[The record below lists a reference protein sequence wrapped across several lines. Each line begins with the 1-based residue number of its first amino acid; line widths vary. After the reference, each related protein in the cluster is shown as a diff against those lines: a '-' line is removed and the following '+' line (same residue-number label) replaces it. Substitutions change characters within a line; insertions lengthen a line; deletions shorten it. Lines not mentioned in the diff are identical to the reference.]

1 MALKKFGV
9 DISEWN
15 GDVDFGAL
23 KRAGVEFVLIRCGF
37 GSDYR
42 DQDDS
47 EFFENVRK
55 AEAAGIPWGAFLY
68 SHALDTDMARS
79 EAQHMLRLLAG
90 RKPAY
95 GVWYDVEDDQQAGA
109 DLVSICEVFCKAMEA
124 AGLYVGIYSMVAW
137 MESKL
142 DSPRLDKYDK
152 WVAQV
157 YDVCEYKKPYG
168 IWQYSHSGVIE
179 GKKFDMNYAYKD
191 YPALIKSALTG
202 EKEDEEM
209 TDEKFAEFM
218 ERYKKRQA
226 EKPAGKWA
234 QANIE
239 KVKEQGIMTGDGNGN
254 FRPQSSITRQEVAT
268 VAANILG
275 KLEAGNEKI

>member
-15 GDVDFGAL
+15 GAVDFGAL
-23 KRAGVEFVLIRCGF
+23 KRAGVQFVIIRCGF
-37 GSDYR
+37 GSDSH
-42 DQDDS
+42 DQDA
-47 EFFENVRK
+47 EQFFENVRK

-68 SHALDTDMARS
+68 SYALDTDMARS

-95 GVWYDVEDDQQAGA
+95 GVWYDVEDDLQAGA

-124 AGLYVGIYSMVAW
+124 AGLYVGIYSMVVW
-137 MESKL
+137 LETKL

-168 IWQYSHSGVIE
+168 IWQYSHTGVIE
-179 GKKFDMNYAYKD
+179 GKEFDMNYAYKN
-191 YPALIKSALTG
+191 YPALTSNK
-202 EKEDEEM
+202 KEDYEM
-209 TDEKFAEFM
+209 TDEKFAELM
-218 ERYKKRQA
+218 ERYLKRQA
-226 EKPAGKWA
+226 QKHASKSAEGKFV
-234 QANIE
+234 
-239 KVKEQGIMTGDGNGN
+239 KVKAAKVMLGDANGN
-254 FRPQSSITRQEVAT
+254 FRPQSFIPRQEVAT
-268 VAANILG
+268 ALANILD
-275 KLEAGNEKI
+275 KLPEAKAAGEE